1 MLALVANDKTIRRS
15 IMAKK
20 ITFLGNRA
28 WDSNRESMS
37 FQVEVDG
44 KKTRCLISREAL
56 EDNFGADQNKTVMQ
70 AFDDNLYTIESVA
83 RKIIDNDILDPQGEY
98 LIKAQDI

>member
-1 MLALVANDKTIRRS
+1 
-15 IMAKK
+15 MAKQ
-20 ITFLGNRA
+20 ITFPGNRE

-56 EDNFGADQNKTVMQ
+56 EDNFGVDQNKTFVQ
-70 AFDDNLYTIESVA
+70 TFDDNLYTIESMA
-83 RKIIDNDILDPQGEY
+83 RKIINNDVLDPQGEY
-98 LIKAQDI
+98 LIRSQDI

>member
-1 MLALVANDKTIRRS
+1 
-15 IMAKK
+15 MAKQ
-20 ITFLGNRA
+20 ITFPGNRA
-28 WDSNRESMS
+28 WDPNRESMS

-56 EDNFGADQNKTVMQ
+56 EDSFGADQNKTVMR

-83 RKIIDNDILDPQGEY
+83 RKIINNDILDSQGEY
-98 LIKAQDI
+98 LISARDI